1 MSGLSEIVWGPFVVF
16 LLLGTGLLFA
26 AITLLVQVRGIGR
39 AIGLSRRSQDPH
51 ASLQT
56 MVAASAGMGSIAGVA
71 LAVSIAG
78 PGAVLWMWITT
89 ALGMGIHFV
98 EATLGAAARE
108 QGEAAPAGP
117 IAYIRSG
124 LGPLGRPLAWLF
136 ALLAVVVALFAGG
149 LFQTQQAA
157 ALLRQGFGTLPMF
170 GGILIAVLAAPW
182 VLRPRLRPTLFS
194 IVPALL
200 GLYVLLVV
208 AAVAQDLE
216 GAATSFSL
224 ILEHGLGLGEATGG
238 VAGGVTAVVVYHGV
252 LRATFANE
260 SGLGT
265 AAFVTTRAG
274 DRPADAGLRAML
286 VPLLTT
292 GLVGTLT
299 ALVVV
304 QPEGE
309 PLLAERT
316 LIPLERAESRGLA
329 PSAQVGQTVIL
340 PEGTELQPGSRYR
353 TVIRANPRG
362 HRFGRFL
369 RDENAV
375 VLPTWPIATEA
386 DTLIFRDANRK
397 RTKSAGWDVRVP
409 CERETFEG
417 TDGEQYIRLTPSD
430 PEQRLAAVMKRYG
443 LEGPYVNV
451 GDYEFL
457 GTVAR
462 AVSPRENLGEH
473 LALFEERPDDA
484 ASAPK
489 LHEFFRSGYRGP
501 YIEGEKP
508 RPPWA
513 LPSTETFSPEV
524 GTIVRLRLRSSTRGG
539 LWGRVTQIGEI
550 EAPPWDFLLGTREV
564 VLRHDDDPSL
574 DIVVPVRGKLREH
587 RIRFESTDPAFTDFR
602 LVEEKMKRYSGPFLR
617 TPPYDFEV
625 EVHTDQRLSASHK
638 GRRALVPVH
647 EHTEPQGPP
656 SSLPYRPHPGEL
668 LTTNMEGPFAAVDGA
683 EVVAAGMGDRLGE
696 KGRAALTVLAA
707 LFALTT
713 LVAWS
718 EIGARSLSH
727 LLGGRGMVPFR
738 VLFLL
743 VACSGGAMGLARIL
757 EVADSAL
764 GAMVTINLL
773 ALIALSRRALRASK
787 SRA

>member
-26 AITLLVQVRGIGR
+26 AITLLVQVRGLGR
-39 AIGLSRRSQDPH
+39 AIGLSRRGQDPH
-51 ASLQT
+51 GSLRT

-71 LAVSIAG
+71 LAVSVAG
-78 PGAVLWMWITT
+78 PGAILWMWITT
-89 ALGMGIHFV
+89 VLGMGLHFV
-98 EATLGAAARE
+98 EATLGAADRKE
-108 QGEAAPAGP
+108 SGAASAGP
-117 IAYIRSG
+117 MAYIRAG
-124 LGPLGRPLAWLF
+124 LGPLGRPLSWLF
-136 ALLAVVVALFAGG
+136 AVLAVLVAVFAGG
-149 LFQTQQAA
+149 LFQTHQAA
-157 ALLRQGFGTLPMF
+157 ALLRQGFGTLPAF
-170 GGILIAVLAAPW
+170 GAVLVAVLAAPW

-200 GLYVLLVV
+200 ALYVLLV
-208 AAVAQDLE
+208 AAAIAQDLE
-216 GAATSFSL
+216 GAAASLSL
-224 ILEHGLGLGEATGG
+224 IVEHGLGLDEATGG
-238 VAGGVTAVVVYHGV
+238 VAGGITAVVVYHGA

-265 AAFVTTRAG
+265 AAFVTAPA
-274 DRPADAGLRAML
+274 DERPADTGLRAML
-286 VPLLTT
+286 VPLLTV

-299 ALVVV
+299 ALLVVR
-304 QPEGE
+304 PEGN

-316 LIPLERAESRGLA
+316 IIPLERAESRGLA

-340 PEGTELQPGSRYR
+340 PEETELQPGNRYR

-362 HRFGRFL
+362 HQFGRFL

-375 VLPTWPIATEA
+375 VLPTWPIASGA
-386 DTLIFRDANRK
+386 DTLIFRDINRK
-397 RTKSAGWDVRVP
+397 RTKSAGWDIRVP
-409 CERETFEG
+409 CNRETFEG
-417 TDGEQYIRLTPSD
+417 DDGAQYIRLTPTD
-430 PEQRLAAVMKRYG
+430 PELQLTALMKRYG

-451 GDYEFL
+451 GDYEFV

-462 AVSPRENLGEH
+462 AVSPRESLGEH

-484 ASAPK
+484 PSAPK

-513 LPSTETFSPEV
+513 FPSTEAFSPEV
-524 GTIVRLRLRSSTRGG
+524 GTIVRLRFRSPRRGG
-539 LWGRVTQIGEI
+539 LWGKVTQIGDI
-550 EAPPWDFLLGTREV
+550 EAPPWGFLLGTREV

-574 DIVVPVRGKLREH
+574 DIVVPVKAQLREH
-587 RIRFESTDPAFTDFR
+587 RIRLESTDPELTDFR
-602 LVEEKMKRYSGPFLR
+602 VVEEKMKKYSGPFLR

-625 EVHTDQRLSASHK
+625 EVHTAQRLPMSYQ
-638 GRRALVPVH
+638 GRRALVPIH
-647 EHTEPQGPP
+647 EQTEPVGPP
-656 SSLPYRPHPGEL
+656 SSLPYTPHPGEL
-668 LTTNMEGPFAAVDGA
+668 LATDMEGPFAAADGA
-683 EVVAAGMGDRLGE
+683 EVVANGMGDRLGGT
-696 KGRAALTVLAA
+696 GRAVLTVLAA

-727 LLGGRGMVPFR
+727 VLGNWCIAPFR
-738 VLFLL
+738 TLFL
-743 VACSGGAMGLARIL
+743 VAACAGGAVGLPWIL

-764 GAMVTINLL
+764 GAMLTVNLL
-773 ALIALSRRALRASK
+773 ALIALSRKALRCLK
-787 SRA
+787 T

>member
-1 MSGLSEIVWGPFVVF
+1 MSELSEIVWGPFVVF

-26 AITLLVQVRGIGR
+26 ALTLLVQVRGIGR
-39 AIGLSRRSQDPH
+39 AVRLSRRARDPH
-51 ASLQT
+51 TSLRT

-71 LAVSIAG
+71 LAVSFAG

-89 ALGMGIHFV
+89 ALGMGIHFA
-98 EATLGAAARE
+98 EATLGAAARKD
-108 QGEAAPAGP
+108 GDAALAGP
-117 IAYIRSG
+117 MAYIRAG
-124 LGPLGRPLAWLF
+124 LGPLGRPLSWLF
-136 ALLAVVVALFAGG
+136 AMLAIVVALFAGG
-149 LFQTQQAA
+149 LFQTHQAA
-157 ALLRQGFGTLPMF
+157 ALLRQGFGTLPLF

-182 VLRPRLRPTLFS
+182 VFVPRLRPTLFS

-200 GLYVLLVV
+200 ALYVVLVV
-208 AAVAQDLE
+208 AAIAQDLQ
-216 GAATSFSL
+216 GAVASL
-224 ILEHGLGLGEATGG
+224 ALIVERGLGLGEASGG
-238 VAGGVTAVVVYHGV
+238 VAGGVTAVIVYHGV

-265 AAFVTTRAG
+265 AAFVSTPA
-274 DRPADAGLRAML
+274 DERPADAGLRAML

-316 LIPLERAESRGLA
+316 IIPLERAESRGLA

-375 VLPTWPIATEA
+375 ILPTWPIASEA
-386 DTLIFRDANRK
+386 DTLILRDANRRRAK
-397 RTKSAGWDVRVP
+397 TPGWDVRVP
-409 CERETFEG
+409 CERELFEG
-417 TDGEQYIRLTPSD
+417 NDGAQYIRLTPTD
-430 PEQRLAAVMKRYG
+430 PEVQLTALIKRYG
-443 LEGPYVNV
+443 LDGPYVNV

-457 GTVAR
+457 GTVAQ

-473 LALFEERPDDA
+473 VALFEERPDDT
-484 ASAPK
+484 SMNPK

-501 YIEGEKP
+501 YIEGETP

-513 LPSTETFSPEV
+513 FPAMESFAPDV
-524 GTIVRLRLRSSTRGG
+524 GTIVRLRFRSPTRGG
-539 LWGRVTQIGEI
+539 LWGRVTQIGDI
-550 EAPPWDFLLGTREV
+550 EAPPWDFLLGTRAA
-564 VLRHDDDPSL
+564 VLRHDDDPSR
-574 DIVVPVRGKLREH
+574 DIVVPITGTLDEH
-587 RIRFESTDPAFTDFR
+587 RIRFESTDPSFTDFR
-602 LVEEKMKRYSGPFLR
+602 VVDEEMTEYSGPFLV
-617 TPPYDFEV
+617 TPPYDLEV
-625 EVHTDQRLSASHK
+625 EVHTDQRLPASHG
-638 GRRALVPVH
+638 GRRALVPIH

-656 SSLPYRPHPGEL
+656 ATLPYRPHPGEL
-668 LTTNMEGPFAAVDGA
+668 LATDMEGPLAALDGA
-683 EVVAAGMGDRLGE
+683 EVVAAGVGERLGA
-696 KGRAALTVLAA
+696 KSRGVLTVLAA
-707 LFALTT
+707 LFAITT

-718 EIGARSLSH
+718 EIGARSLGH

-738 VLFLL
+738 MLFLL
-743 VACSGGAMGLARIL
+743 FACAGGGVGLAWIL
-757 EVADSAL
+757 GIADSAL
-764 GAMVTINLL
+764 GAMVTLNLL
-773 ALIALSRRALRASK
+773 ALIALSRRVLRILKAQ
-787 SRA
+787 A